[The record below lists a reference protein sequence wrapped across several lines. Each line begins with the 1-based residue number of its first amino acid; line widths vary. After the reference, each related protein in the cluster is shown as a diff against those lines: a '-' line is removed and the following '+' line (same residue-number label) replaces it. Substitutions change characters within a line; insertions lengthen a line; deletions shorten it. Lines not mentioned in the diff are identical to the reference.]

1 MQPGHIYDPK
11 PRAVTSIAHREV
23 RSIVEEHSR
32 ESDAGLICWFTVI
45 PAACVAR
52 QGADRH

>member
-32 ESDAGLICWFTVI
+32 ESDAGLILLVHGDSGGMCRA
-45 PAACVAR
+45 P
-52 QGADRH
+52 GG